1 MGKEKWTC
9 GGRGPGWP
17 VDLLWLLLL
26 LPWVAP
32 GPRRSL
38 ATATPAS
45 APGETVESGAPAP
58 TVQRLAPGAPGQGDF
73 STVCGKPKVMGKIYG
88 GQDVVAGQWPWQA
101 SLLYHNTHICGAV
114 LIDSFWLVS
123 TAHCFLNKTSAP
135 EDYQVLLGSTQLYQH
150 TQHARKMSVNRIIMH
165 PDFEKFHPFGNDIAM
180 LQLHLPVN
188 FTSYISPACL
198 PTPGIQLPSHLSCW
212 ITGWGMLSED
222 KQLLPPFHLQ
232 EGKVGL
238 IENKLCNM
246 LYGQRLGT
254 GKTNSVH
261 EEMLC
266 AGDILTGKAICQGDS
281 GSPLV
286 CDLLDA
292 WVLVG
297 LASWGLDCRHPIYP
311 SVFTNVTY
319 FADWIREI
327 QRLTPPPDLTAALP
341 HTQLPYG
348 PLQAAGSPGPGTAL
362 LPPQTWLLLLSVLR
376 ALWQAL
382 Q

>member
-1 MGKEKWTC
+1 
-9 GGRGPGWP
+9 
-17 VDLLWLLLL
+17 
-26 LPWVAP
+26 
-32 GPRRSL
+32 
-38 ATATPAS
+38 
-45 APGETVESGAPAP
+45 
-58 TVQRLAPGAPGQGDF
+58 QGDF

-101 SLLYHNTHICGAV
+101 GLLYHNTHICGAV
-114 LIDSFWLVS
+114 LINSFWLVS
-123 TAHCFLNKTSAP
+123 TAHCFLNKSGAP

-150 TQHARKMSVNRIIMH
+150 TQNARKMSVNRIIMH
-165 PDFEKFHPFGNDIAM
+165 PDFEKFHPFGDDIAM

-198 PTPGIQLPSHLSCW
+198 PAPGMLPSRHSSCW

-327 QRLTPPPDLTAALP
+327 QRLTPPPDPTAALP
-341 HTQLPYG
+341 QTQLPYG
-348 PLQAAGSPGPGTAL
+348 PLQAAGSPGPARTTRKAVPSAQCAHT
-362 LPPQTWLLLLSVLR
+362 LPLPRETESRNGIPPEAEQEDMDIMDELPMGAPGGGWEDEEMEWLQDEGLLSYLDQLCSQEDFVS
-376 ALWQAL
+376 Q
-382 Q
+382 